1 MYPVKFR
8 KNVTEGITTHTIR
21 TERETMQGSDYI
33 RADMLSE
40 TLNTWS
46 EIKLQFLARPGSDT
60 GFSFF
65 LSFSYLL
72 HCVARQA
79 IIFELNFLP

>member
-1 MYPVKFR
+1 MYPVTFR
-8 KNVTEGITTHTIR
+8 KNVTEGIITHTIR
-21 TERETMQGSDYI
+21 TGRETMQGSDYI
-33 RADMLSE
+33 HADMLSE